1 MIARARAPGRGSL
14 SAWLLCAA
22 LSGAWAQDGERA
34 PFITTPP
41 DVVERMLRFAA
52 VGPADVV
59 VDLGSGDGRIV
70 IDAARKFGARGIGI
84 ELDPSLVQKSR
95 ERVREAN
102 LAGRVSIVQ
111 GDVLQADISGASVVT
126 VYLLP
131 SLIGRLQPRFIGELK
146 PGTRIVSHAFYMSG
160 WKADRT
166 ERMRIA
172 QRHQGQGDESILYLW
187 VVPADVRGMWEA
199 GPAAHGWRMRVQQNF
214 QEIEVEAWREGAT
227 VPVSRATLSGTR
239 VAWEGPGYSFSGRVE
254 GNLIRGELLQDG
266 RRAPLVLDRKG

>member
-1 MIARARAPGRGSL
+1 MSALSRAAGRGAMA
-14 SAWLLCAA
+14 AWLLGAVI
-22 LSGAWAQDGERA
+22 SGAWAQDGERA

-84 ELDPSLVQKSR
+84 ELDPALVQKSR
-95 ERVREAN
+95 ELVREAN

-131 SLIGRLQPRFIGELK
+131 SLISRLQPRFIGELK
-146 PGTRIVSHAFYMSG
+146 PGTRIVSHAFYMTG

-172 QRHQGQGDESILYLW
+172 QPHQGQGDESTLYLW
-187 VVPADVRGMWEA
+187 VVPADVRGTWEGGAA
-199 GPAAHGWRMRVQQNF
+199 GGWRLRVQQNF
-214 QEIEVEAWREGAT
+214 QEIEIEAWREGAA
-227 VPVSRATLSGTR
+227 VPVGRATLSGTQI
-239 VAWEGPGYSFSGRVE
+239 AWEGPGYSFSGRVE
-254 GNLIRGELLQDG
+254 GNLIRGELLQEG
-266 RRAPLVLDRKG
+266 RRAPLVLDRTG

>member
-1 MIARARAPGRGSL
+1 MIARARAACRAAGA
-14 SAWLLCAA
+14 AWLLCAVI
-22 LSGAWAQDGERA
+22 SGAWAQDGERA

-84 ELDPSLVQKSR
+84 ELDPALVQTSR

-102 LAGRVSIVQ
+102 LADRVSIVQ

-131 SLIGRLQPRFIGELK
+131 SLISRLQPRFIGELK
-146 PGTRIVSHAFYMSG
+146 PGTRIVSHAFYMTG

-187 VVPADVRGMWEA
+187 VVPADVRGTWQA
-199 GPAAHGWRMRVQQNF
+199 GGWRLRVRQNF
-214 QEIEVEAWREGAT
+214 QEIDVEAWRDGAA
-227 VPVSRATLSGTR
+227 VPVSRATISGTQI
-239 VAWEGPGYSFSGRVE
+239 AWEGPGYSFSGRVE
-254 GNLIRGELLQDG
+254 GNRIRGELLQDG
-266 RRAPLVLDRKG
+266 RRAPLVLDRKGER